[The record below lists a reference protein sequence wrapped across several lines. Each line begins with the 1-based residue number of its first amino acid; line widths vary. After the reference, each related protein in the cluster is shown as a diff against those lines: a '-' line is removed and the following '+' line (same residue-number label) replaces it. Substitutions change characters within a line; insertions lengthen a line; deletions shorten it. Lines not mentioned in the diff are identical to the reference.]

1 MGICSVNLLWQTN
14 VYPPKHEKY
23 RNTQK
28 YNYTWL
34 LHTKHRQRSSYSV
47 RIWQKEH
54 WAVKK
59 FTLQCNYSSDLST
72 ATGKIKNWDIFSDF
86 FFYEL
91 LEKVRVQILISK
103 FWEKNTEKNLKS
115 EIKVWTLSYETCSQ
129 NSENSNLTFFSFWK

>member
-1 MGICSVNLLWQTN
+1 MYIHQNM
-14 VYPPKHEKY
+14 K
-23 RNTQK
+23 NTGTHK
-28 YNYTWL
+28 NTITHDYYTQN
-34 LHTKHRQRSSYSV
+34 TG
-47 RIWQKEH
+47 KEAAIV
-54 WAVKK
+54 WEYDRKNIEQLK
-59 FTLQCNYSSDLST
+59 NFTLQCNYSSDLST